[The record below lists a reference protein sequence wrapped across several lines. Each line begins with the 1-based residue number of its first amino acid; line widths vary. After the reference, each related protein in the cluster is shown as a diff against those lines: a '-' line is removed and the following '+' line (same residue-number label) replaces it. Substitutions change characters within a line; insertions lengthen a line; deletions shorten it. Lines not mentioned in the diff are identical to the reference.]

1 MQGEEGVKLE
11 RALMQLEWC
20 SLRAIAGESRVIT
33 DVFDPTRN
41 EEHRI
46 LNRG

>member
-1 MQGEEGVKLE
+1 
-11 RALMQLEWC
+11 MQLEC
-20 SLRAIAGESRVIT
+20 SSLKAITAERRGERRVIT

-46 LNRG
+46 LNRGRVTLIYLF